1 MNQRRTRLSY
11 GLLDVS
17 APQLVVYGAG
27 GFAREA
33 CWLAEAC
40 PEAGVV
46 MAMIDDDPARHASV
60 NGIQVCG
67 LEEARRRFPSA
78 RMVVAI
84 GSPQHRAAAVE
95 RAAAAGFTFASLI
108 HPRSERSR
116 WIQMG
121 EGTVICAGSILTTN
135 IRIGRQV
142 HINLACT
149 LGHDVVLGDFV
160 TLAPGV
166 NLSGRVRVGDRAY
179 VGTNASIINGE
190 ADAPIV
196 IGEDAV
202 IGAAACVTRSV
213 AAGTTV
219 VGVPARPRG

>member
-1 MNQRRTRLSY
+1 MSDE
-11 GLLDVS
+11 LLDAT

-27 GFAREA
+27 GFAREV
-33 CWLAEAC
+33 CWLAETCA
-40 PEAGVV
+40 EAGVV
-46 MAMIDDDPARHASV
+46 VAMIDDDPARHGARV
-60 NGIQVCG
+60 NGILVRG
-67 LEEARRRFPSA
+67 LEDARRRFPSA
-78 RMVVAI
+78 RMTIAI
-84 GSPQHRAAAVE
+84 GSPQHREAAAA
-95 RAAAAGFTFASLI
+95 RAAAAGFTFASVI

-116 WIQMG
+116 WIEMG
-121 EGTVICAGSILTTN
+121 EGVVICAGSILTTN
-135 IRIGRQV
+135 IQIGRQV

-149 LGHDVVLGDFV
+149 IGHDVVLGDFV

-166 NLSGRVRVGDRAY
+166 NISGRVRVGDRAY
-179 VGTNASIINGE
+179 IGTNACIINGE

-202 IGAAACVTRSV
+202 VGAAACVTRSV